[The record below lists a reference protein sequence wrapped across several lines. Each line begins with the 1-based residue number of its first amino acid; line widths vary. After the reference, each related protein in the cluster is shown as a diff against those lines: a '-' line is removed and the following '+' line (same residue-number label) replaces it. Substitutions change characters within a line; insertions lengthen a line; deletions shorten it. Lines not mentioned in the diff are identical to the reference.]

1 MSQLPASLLKYLA
14 DSELTLIRWDGS
26 TSMLTFQL
34 IKEIGDE
41 KGTLMFHDVSYVD
54 LLPSFSLESIE
65 VERDQD
71 KSTYRLHESW
81 GALYRVVARE
91 LTYEI
96 NG

>member
-1 MSQLPASLLKYLA
+1 
-14 DSELTLIRWDGS
+14 
-26 TSMLTFQL
+26 MLTFQL
-34 IKEIGDE
+34 INEIGEE

-54 LLPSFSLESIE
+54 VLPSFSLESIE

-81 GALYRVVARE
+81 GTLYRVVARA